1 LHKEDFPL
9 HTYHIDFL
17 GSLDSTSKNY
27 KHILAVIDS
36 FTKFC
41 WLYPTKSTAATEVIT
56 MLRGQSNVFGNP
68 ACIISDRGSAFL
80 AQDFLQY
87 CDDENIK
94 VVKSTTGLPRVNG
107 QVERLNVIIIP
118 VLSKLSV
125 DDPTKW
131 YRHVHRGQQAI
142 NSTFS
147 RIIDATPFELLIG
160 VKMRNKDDQ
169 QLHELINNETI
180 ALFQDS
186 RNELRLRAKSQI
198 LKLQSETK
206 KTYNLR
212 RKPARL
218 YNVGDMVAIKRTQFG
233 EGLKLEPKFVG
244 PYQITKV
251 KHNNAYDV

>member
-1 LHKEDFPL
+1 
-9 HTYHIDFL
+9 
-17 GSLDSTSKNY
+17 
-27 KHILAVIDS
+27 
-36 FTKFC
+36 
-41 WLYPTKSTAATEVIT
+41 
-56 MLRGQSNVFGNP
+56 VFGNP

-80 AQDFLQY
+80 AQDFLKH

-94 VVKSTTGLPRVNG
+94 VVKSTIGLPRVNG
-107 QVERLNVIIIP
+107 QVERLNAIITP

-131 YRHVHRGQQAI
+131 YRHVDRVQQAI

-147 RIIDATPFELLIG
+147 RSINATPFELLIG

-169 QLHELINNETI
+169 QLRELINNETI

-186 RNELRLRAKSQI
+186 RNDLRLKAKSQI
-198 LKLQSETK
+198 LKLQTENK
-206 KTYNLR
+206 KTCNLR
-212 RKPARL
+212 RKPARF

-233 EGLKLEPKFVG
+233 GGLKLRPKFLG

-251 KHNNAYDV
+251 KRKNAYDVQKVGNSDGPKISSTCAEYLKPWPTHDDNDETFEANV